1 MFDKILIANRGEIA
15 CRIIHTARR
24 LDCRVVAI
32 YSDAD
37 RDAVHVR
44 MADEAI
50 HIGPAPAAESY
61 LSIDNVVEAI
71 RKSGADA
78 VHPGYGFLSEN
89 PVFARA
95 VRAAKATFI
104 GPDPDT
110 LTTMGDKIAAK
121 KIAQDAGVNVIP
133 GQAAALP
140 DADEAVAVAREVGYP
155 VMLKAAAGGGGK
167 GMRIASNDDEAA
179 EGFDRARSEARS
191 SFGDDRIFCE
201 RYIEQPRHIEIQI
214 LADAH
219 GNAIWLGERECSLQ
233 RRHQKVIEEAPSPF
247 VDEALR
253 RAMGDQAVALARA
266 VGYVTAGTVEFIV
279 GADRTFYFLEMNTRL
294 QVEHPVTE
302 LVTGMDI
309 VEQMIRTAA
318 GEPLTLTQADVR
330 VEGWALEARV
340 YAENPLNDFVPSSG
354 RLRRYLPPGETP
366 LVRVDMGV
374 GEGDEI
380 TLHYDPMIAK
390 VCTWGETRDDA
401 IETMGQSLDE
411 FYISG
416 IDHNIAFLTNL
427 ITHPRFRAGDLCTAF
442 IDQEYPDGFQP
453 SHIKPD
459 DPHLLTA
466 ISAAIHQQLA
476 ERAAQVSGQISMQA
490 ASQVSGQVP
499 GPVSG
504 QMSGQG
510 SSRMSGRM
518 SGRPDTAHPSVNR
531 NWIVLVDDEQHAV
544 RVTPDD
550 AQEEGLGICYNVILH
565 GEAFTVRSNW
575 TPGSPLFTGAV
586 NGQRI
591 TVQVDIDG
599 VGYRISHAGAVARC
613 LVLRPSV
620 AKLYSL
626 MPVKRAPDL
635 SQYLLSPMPGLLLS
649 VLVAEG
655 DPVRAG
661 QMLAIVEAMKME
673 NVLRAGQD
681 GVVAKLRAEPGDTL
695 SADQIIL
702 ELDDAHHDDDHHDDD
717 QAPTPP
723 AETLT

>member
-1 MFDKILIANRGEIA
+1 MFKKILIANRGEIA

-24 LDCRVVAI
+24 LDCRVVAV

-44 MADEAI
+44 RADEAI
-50 HIGPAPAAESY
+50 HIGPATAAESY
-61 LSIDNVVEAI
+61 LNIDNVVEAI
-71 RKSGADA
+71 RTSGADA

-95 VRAAKATFI
+95 VRATGATFI

-121 KIAQDAGVNVIP
+121 KIAERAGVNVIP
-133 GQAAALP
+133 GHTTALE
-140 DADEAVAVAREVGYP
+140 DAQEAVHVARKMGYP

-167 GMRIASNDDEAA
+167 GMRIARDDAQTT
-179 EGFDRARSEARS
+179 EGFERARSEARS

-201 RYIEQPRHIEIQI
+201 KYIEEPRHIEIQL
-214 LADAH
+214 LADTQ
-219 GNAIWLGERECSLQ
+219 GNAIYLGERECSLQ

-247 VDEALR
+247 VNEDLR
-253 RAMGDQAVALARA
+253 RAMGEQAVTLARA
-266 VGYVTAGTVEFIV
+266 VKYVTAGTVEFIV
-279 GADRTFYFLEMNTRL
+279 DPDGRFYFLEMNTRL

-302 LVTGMDI
+302 LVTGVDI

-318 GEPLTLTQADVR
+318 GEPLTLTQSEVR
-330 VEGWALEARV
+330 IDGWAVEARV
-340 YAENPLNDFVPSSG
+340 YAENPLAGFVPSTG
-354 RLRRYLPPGETP
+354 RLRRYMPPAETP

-374 GEGDEI
+374 MEGDEI
-380 TLHYDPMIAK
+380 SLHYDPMIAK
-390 VCTWGETRDDA
+390 VCAWGETRNDA
-401 IETMGQSLDE
+401 IETLGQSLDE

-416 IDHNIAFLTNL
+416 IEHNIAFLTSL
-427 ITHPRFRAGDLCTAF
+427 ITHPRFREGRLSTAF
-442 IDQEYPDGFQP
+442 IEQEYPDGFQP

-476 ERAAQVSGQISMQA
+476 ERAMQVSGKLLNHGNSARA
-490 ASQVSGQVP
+490 AL
-499 GPVSG
+499 
-504 QMSGQG
+504 
-510 SSRMSGRM
+510 
-518 SGRPDTAHPSVNR
+518 NR
-531 NWIVLVDDEQHAV
+531 NWIVLVDREQHAV
-544 RVTPDD
+544 RVTPGTEQD
-550 AQEEGLGICYNVILH
+550 EGLGISYNVILH
-565 GEAFTVRSNW
+565 GEAFTVRSRW
-575 TPGSPLFTGAV
+575 SPGNPLFSGAV

-599 VGYRISHAGAVARC
+599 VGYRISHAGAVAHC

-655 DPVRAG
+655 DAVHAG

-681 GVVAKLRAEPGDTL
+681 GSVSKIHVQPGDTL

-702 ELDDAHHDDDHHDDD
+702 EFEDS
-717 QAPTPP
+717 QKPTTP
-723 AETLT
+723 ADPLT